1 MPATKPAAKPEAG
14 KKDPEGKGPC
24 VCMCMCIF
32 FWCHGTGAAQKPKAE
47 EKRAGHGQNFSA
59 CVRFFV
65 SLYRPKKHRAAS
77 REEAQRPLCS
87 NDIRYH
93 ILYLALC

>member
-1 MPATKPAAKPEAG
+1 MCVHVHVYSFFGAMVQVLPRSPKLKR
-14 KKDPEGKGPC
+14 KGQAMARTL
-24 VCMCMCIF
+24 V
-32 FWCHGTGAAQKPKAE
+32 H
-47 EKRAGHGQNFSA
+47 
-59 CVRFFV
+59 VYVFFV